1 VERLDETWR
10 LIHLVAAAFWLG
22 GLIFLAVVAVI
33 AARTL
38 DQPTFRRLMSRTGRA
53 FLFGSVIAWALI
65 AVSGAAMAWPR
76 LGYSFSAIPRT
87 DFGRLL
93 ETKTSLAV
101 LVVALTGVHAMAGR
115 RTDSRRSIAV
125 SRVVSTLLFLVTLG
139 IFWLAVRMTEG

>member
-1 VERLDETWR
+1 MDESWR

-22 GLIFLAVVAVI
+22 GMMLLAVIAII

-38 DQPTFRRLMSRTGRA
+38 DKPTFGRFMARAGQA
-53 FLFGSVIAWALI
+53 FAAGAVVAGVLI

-76 LGYSFSAIPRT
+76 LGYSLSALPRT

-101 LVVALTGVHAMAGR
+101 LVVALTTVHTLAGR
-115 RTDSRRSIAV
+115 RTDSRRAIAV
-125 SRVVSTLLFLVTLG
+125 SRVVSPLLFVVTLG
-139 IFWLAVRMTEG
+139 IFWLAVRMTDG